1 MLHSIAGTVLWI
13 TTPNPKQ
20 LSALSSSCSS
30 EEQKL
35 TDYKRFEESLQRD
48 ITRISQTVIEM
59 AKRDEKA
66 IQDAMTALVEYDRK
80 LAYSVIFRDRLIDE
94 LETELD
100 RLCQEFIVRHLP
112 VAGHLRFVFSTI
124 KIVNDL
130 ERIGD
135 YAESIARQAVF
146 LSSIEP
152 LPTNKSYIDSF
163 LELANLCI
171 PMLRKSIQAYEQRDA
186 NLAREMMVLE
196 SQADAIR
203 SAINSLLLEL
213 EQRGEIPLEAL
224 NSLLTIARRLER
236 TTDQAKNI
244 CEEIIYMTTGEVV
257 KHLGADRFRI
267 LFVDEDNS
275 CYSQMAEGIARSL
288 KLPNFSFSSVA
299 YKQAKPID
307 KRLVKFMAEK
317 GIDISDQTSKTI
329 VDIPSI
335 EHYEVMIALTPH
347 IQDILPPTATRTIK
361 LFWPVS
367 TAEKSSWSD
376 KTIFSRFEKSFQYL
390 KDQIQELVHV
400 MVGEND
406 ISPKKNSANS

>member
-1 MLHSIAGTVLWI
+1 M
-13 TTPNPKQ
+13 
-20 LSALSSSCSS
+20 
-30 EEQKL
+30 
-35 TDYKRFEESLQRD
+35 TDFKRFEESLQRD

-66 IQDAMTALVEYDRK
+66 IQDALAALVNYDRK
-80 LAYSVIFRDRLIDE
+80 LAYAVIFRDRLIDE

-100 RLCQEFIVRHLP
+100 RLCLEFIVRHQP

-135 YAESIARQAVF
+135 YAESIARQVVF

-152 LPTNKSYIDSF
+152 VPNNQNYIDKF
-163 LELANLCI
+163 LELANLSI
-171 PMLRKSIQAYEQRDA
+171 PMLRRSMQAYEQRDA
-186 NLAREMMVLE
+186 GLAREMMAVE

-213 EQRGEIPLEAL
+213 EQQGEIPLVAL
-224 NSLLTIARRLER
+224 NSLLTVARRLER

-244 CEEIIYMTTGEVV
+244 CEEIVYMTTGEVV
-257 KHLGADRFRI
+257 KHSGADRFRI

-275 CYSQMAEGIARSL
+275 CYSQMAEGIARSMH
-288 KLPNFSFSSVA
+288 LPNFSFSSVA

-307 KRLVKFMAEK
+307 ARLIKFMAAK
-317 GIDISDQTSKTI
+317 GIDISNQTTKTI
-329 VDIPSI
+329 ADIPSI
-335 EHYEVMIALTPH
+335 EYYEVMIALTPN

-361 LFWPVS
+361 LFWPVAPTRKPDWADQAITS
-367 TAEKSSWSD
+367 H
-376 KTIFSRFEKSFQYL
+376 FEKTFQYL

-406 ISPKKNSANS
+406 YPR

>member
-1 MLHSIAGTVLWI
+1 M
-13 TTPNPKQ
+13 P
-20 LSALSSSCSS
+20 
-30 EEQKL
+30 
-35 TDYKRFEESLQRD
+35 DYKRFEESLQRD
-48 ITRISQTVIEM
+48 ISRISEKVIEM
-59 AKRDEKA
+59 ARRDEKA
-66 IQDAMTALVEYDRK
+66 IQDAMSALMQYDRK
-80 LAYSVIFRDRLIDE
+80 LAYAVIFRDRLIDE

-100 RLCQEFIVRHLP
+100 RLCLEFIVRHQP

-152 LPTNKSYIDSF
+152 LPKNEKYIDKF
-163 LELANLCI
+163 FELVNLCL
-171 PMLRKSIQAYEQRDA
+171 PMLRQSIQAYEQRDA
-186 NLAREMMVLE
+186 QLARKMMAFE

-213 EQRGEIPLEAL
+213 EQQGEIPLEAL

-244 CEEIIYMTTGEVV
+244 CEEIVYMTTGEVV
-257 KHLGADRFRI
+257 KHLGADQFRI

-307 KRLVKFMAEK
+307 ARLIKFMAEK
-317 GIDISDQTSKTI
+317 GIDISHQTSKTI
-329 VDIPSI
+329 ADIPSI
-335 EHYEVMIALTPH
+335 EYYEVMIALTPDIH
-347 IQDILPPTATRTIK
+347 DILPPTATRTIK
-361 LFWPVS
+361 LFWPV
-367 TAEKSSWSD
+367 TATHKSSLD
-376 KTIFSRFEKSFQYL
+376 DRRIICQFERSFQYL
-390 KDQIQELVHV
+390 KDQIEELVHV

-406 ISPKKNSANS
+406 VLPKK

>member
-1 MLHSIAGTVLWI
+1 M
-13 TTPNPKQ
+13 
-20 LSALSSSCSS
+20 
-30 EEQKL
+30 
-35 TDYKRFEESLQRD
+35 TDFKRFEESLQRD

-66 IQDAMTALVEYDRK
+66 IQDALAALVNYDRK
-80 LAYSVIFRDRLIDE
+80 LAYAVIFRDRLIDE

-100 RLCQEFIVRHLP
+100 RLCLEFIVRHQP

-135 YAESIARQAVF
+135 YAESIARQVVF

-152 LPTNKSYIDSF
+152 APNNQKYIDKF
-163 LELANLCI
+163 LELANLSI
-171 PMLRKSIQAYEQRDA
+171 PMLHRSMQAYEKRDTG
-186 NLAREMMVLE
+186 LAREMMAVE

-203 SAINSLLLEL
+203 SAIDSLLLEL
-213 EQRGEIPLEAL
+213 EQQGEIPLVAL
-224 NSLLTIARRLER
+224 NSLLTVARRLER

-244 CEEIIYMTTGEVV
+244 CEEIVYMTTGEVV
-257 KHLGADRFRI
+257 KHSGADRFRI

-275 CYSQMAEGIARSL
+275 CYSQMAEGIARSMHL
-288 KLPNFSFSSVA
+288 SNFSFSSVA

-307 KRLVKFMAEK
+307 ARLIKFMAAK
-317 GIDISDQTSKTI
+317 GIDISNQTSKTI
-329 VDIPSI
+329 ADIPSI
-335 EHYEVMIALTPH
+335 EYYEVMIALTPN

-361 LFWPVS
+361 LFWPVTPTRKPDWADQAITS
-367 TAEKSSWSD
+367 H
-376 KTIFSRFEKSFQYL
+376 FEKTFQYL

-406 ISPKKNSANS
+406 YPR